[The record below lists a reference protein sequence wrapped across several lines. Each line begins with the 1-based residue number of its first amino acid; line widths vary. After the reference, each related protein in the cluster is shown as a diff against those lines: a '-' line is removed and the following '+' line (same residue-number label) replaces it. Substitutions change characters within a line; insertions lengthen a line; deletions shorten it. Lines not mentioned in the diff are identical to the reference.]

1 MLSITSLPLR
11 GTKNKTR
18 QNGDRPHAVQPRM
31 RQDQTGRAH
40 EVRPSIREETNCQ
53 GYASVDDWCQLGLF
67 CQPVRRQECLMFSLL
82 VALFVYIS
90 LSALRTHLNCQSTSK
105 ACRSFIFPWH
115 GEWFSLNWVLVIVM
129 TWEQADRQLF
139 WFRKKGSLFVTPWKH
154 QCPCNGLQLSMEAST
169 WQLCGRTNLQPQWLA
184 SPTLD
189 LVMVSQ
195 TNRPPSAV
203 RCHGALRRE
212 GERWLS

>member
-1 MLSITSLPLR
+1 MRYTS
-11 GTKNKTR
+11 
-18 QNGDRPHAVQPRM
+18 DVQ
-31 RQDQTGRAH
+31 DHTGRAH

-82 VALFVYIS
+82 VALLCIFLCQRCGPIWTAKALQRPAGHLSSPDTVS
-90 LSALRTHLNCQSTSK
+90 VQPQLSASDLLWLESK
-105 ACRSFIFPWH
+105 LTDSSS
-115 GEWFSLNWVLVIVM
+115 GSE
-129 TWEQADRQLF
+129 
-139 WFRKKGSLFVTPWKH
+139 KKGFLFVTPWKH

-203 RCHGALRRE
+203 RCHGARRRE
-212 GERWLS
+212 GERWLG